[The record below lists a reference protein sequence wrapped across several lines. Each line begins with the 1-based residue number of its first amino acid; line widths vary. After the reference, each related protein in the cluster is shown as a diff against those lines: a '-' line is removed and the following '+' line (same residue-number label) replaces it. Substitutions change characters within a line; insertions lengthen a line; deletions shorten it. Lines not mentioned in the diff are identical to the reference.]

1 MTVADEDVT
10 VSDAPDEELIDEV
23 SQENADASNDD
34 TPVTIW
40 SPDNQSG
47 GDEVLTQ
54 SVEEWIEEV
63 KFESTADVPIPER
76 LVDQVIGQEAGSV
89 VIRKAA
95 EQRRHMLMI
104 GDPGTGK
111 SMLARSM
118 TDLLP
123 RDAME
128 DVLVYPNE
136 DDENEPRVRT
146 VPAGRGDRIVK
157 IQKEAI
163 RMQREKSQKVLL
175 VAFAAIGFLLLI
187 AALQS
192 GDFFTLLFGGFL
204 LAFGYMFIR
213 SRLGAADESRI
224 PKVLV
229 KHDPNDLPPFVD
241 ATATLSGSLLGDVR
255 HDPFQSGG
263 METPAHDRVE
273 PGAIHRAH
281 KGVLYIDEINLLRL
295 EEQQALLTA
304 MQERAFPISG
314 RSERSSGALTK
325 TEPVPC
331 DFILIAAGN
340 LDAIQGMHPA
350 LRSRIRGYGYEVYVN
365 SEMPDTSRNRR
376 RLIRF
381 IAQEVQRDLD
391 TVREIP
397 HFHKSAVAT
406 ILREAQRR
414 AGRRGKL
421 SLRLRELGGL
431 VRIAGDLAI
440 EEGAPLTTSKHV
452 IAARNIAKPLEQQ
465 VADRMIERRQDYSL
479 LVNSG
484 ERVGRV
490 NGLAVLG
497 ANSGLSDFS
506 GIMLPV
512 EALVTP
518 SQGGGGKIHA
528 TGGLSDLAK
537 ESVTNVSAV
546 IKKLTG
552 KDISDYDIHIQ
563 FVDTHGVDGDSAS
576 ITIATAVISA
586 LENIPIRQ
594 DLAMTGS
601 LSVRG
606 EVLPIG
612 GVTAKIEAA
621 ARSGVKTIVV
631 PRANMQDVILD
642 DVFEKMVEVV
652 AVDTLDEVME
662 YALIKHEQKA
672 GLVKRLTAVID
683 RLTPEV
689 SSNVTSA

>member
-1 MTVADEDVT
+1 MTEEIVEDEAPLTAAEDGADSTENSAPLADDTQVT
-10 VSDAPDEELIDEV
+10 VWAPEP
-23 SQENADASNDD
+23 SA
-34 TPVTIW
+34 
-40 SPDNQSG
+40 G
-47 GDEVLTQ
+47 GDDIIAE
-54 SVEEWIEEV
+54 SVEQWIQTV
-63 KFESTADVPIPER
+63 NFESTEDVPIPDR
-76 LVDQVIGQEAGSV
+76 LVDQVIGQEAGSI
-89 VIRKAA
+89 VIKKAA

-123 RDAME
+123 KDALE
-128 DVLVYPNE
+128 DLLVYPNE
-136 DDENEPRVRT
+136 DDENEPRVRS

-157 IQKEAI
+157 LQKESM
-163 RMQREKSQKVLL
+163 RTQRERSQKMLL
-175 VAFAAIGFLLLI
+175 IAFAAVGFLILI
-187 AALQS
+187 ATLQS
-192 GDFFTLLFGGFL
+192 GDIITLLFGGFL
-204 LAFGYMFIR
+204 LMFGYMFIR
-213 SRLGAADESRI
+213 GRLSSGDESRI

-229 KHDPNDLPPFVD
+229 KHDSSELPPFVD

-281 KGVLYIDEINLLRL
+281 KGVLYIDEVNLLRL

-365 SEMPDTSRNRR
+365 SEMPDTARNRR

-381 IAQEVQRDLD
+381 IAQEVRRDMG
-391 TVREIP
+391 TSREIP
-397 HFHKSAVAT
+397 HFEKSAVAI

-431 VRIAGDLAI
+431 VRIAGDLAM
-440 EEGAPLTTSKHV
+440 EEGAPLTTAAHV
-452 IAARNIAKPLEQQ
+452 LGARNIAKPLEQQ
-465 VADRMIERRQDYSL
+465 VADRMIERRLDYAL
-479 LVNSG
+479 VVNSG
-484 ERVGRV
+484 ERIGRV

-576 ITIATAVISA
+576 ITIATAIISA
-586 LENIPIRQ
+586 LESIPIRQ
-594 DLAMTGS
+594 DLAMTGP

-621 ARSGVKTIVV
+621 ARSGIKAVII
-631 PRANMQDVILD
+631 PRANEQDVLLD
-642 DVFEKMVEVV
+642 TKYESMIEVIP
-652 AVDTLDEVME
+652 VDTLDEVME
-662 YALIKHEQKA
+662 YALIKHAEKA
-672 GLVKRLTAVID
+672 GLVERLGAVID
-683 RLTPEV
+683 RLTP
-689 SSNVTSA
+689 VTGSVPSA